1 MATAD
6 LLLHPVRA
14 RILQT
19 LLGSDPLTTAQLR
32 DRLPDIAAA
41 TMYRH
46 VAVLAEAGVLE
57 VVEEKRVRG
66 TVERSYQ
73 VRQERAVVDSA
84 ARATM
89 TLEDHRRAFTAF
101 SASLMAD
108 FERYLAQEG
117 AAPATD
123 GVVYRQAAM
132 WLTEEEF
139 AALIDEIQAA
149 IIARTGNEP
158 SGDRSRHVISLVVV
172 PNNPPGEPGPAVE
185 AAG

>member
-19 LLGSDPLTTAQLR
+19 LFGTDPLTTAQLR
-32 DRLPDIAAA
+32 ERLPDVAPA

-66 TVERSYQ
+66 TVERSYRVCKEQ
-73 VRQERAVVDSA
+73 AVVDPA
-84 ARATM
+84 ARETM
-89 TLEDHRRAFTAF
+89 ALEDHRRAFTAF

-108 FERYLAQEG
+108 FERYLGSDG
-117 AAPATD
+117 ANPATD
-123 GVVYRQAAM
+123 GVAYRQGPV
-132 WLTEEEF
+132 WLTKEEF
-139 AALIDEIQAA
+139 TELIEELDAA
-149 IIARTGNEP
+149 IVARTGNAP
-158 SGDRSRHVISLVVV
+158 APGRVRHVFSLIAI
-172 PNNPPGEPGPAVE
+172 PDNAAEPPGDGAD
-185 AAG
+185 